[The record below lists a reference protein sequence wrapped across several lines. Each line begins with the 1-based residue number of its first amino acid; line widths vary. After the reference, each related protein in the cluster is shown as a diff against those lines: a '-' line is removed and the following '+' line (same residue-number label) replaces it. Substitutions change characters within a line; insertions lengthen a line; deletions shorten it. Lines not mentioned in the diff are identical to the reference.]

1 MNITININ
9 LLDYPVLNNFKDD
22 ELNRI
27 INEIIKT
34 GYNLHFPSFDNI
46 KEKVEFNDVLKLVD
60 NTKTELIKYLVD
72 IKENFKDN
80 IENLEINNKID
91 CLEKS
96 LNKLIGISNN
106 SYKKGNIGENIL
118 EELFSQR
125 YGDITFERKNS
136 TPHSGD
142 AWLYLPDNTIIIL
155 ESKNYLTTV
164 NKEEINKLEFDM
176 INNNIKWGILISF
189 NSLIQ
194 NMKEFDY
201 YTFNHNNQ
209 TYSIIAISNLSQD
222 IHKLDLGLQI
232 IRKLILNFN
241 NEKQFPWVVSNINN
255 HLTELNNI
263 IHKNYLLR
271 DNYYLM
277 EKEIQKSLSNYHI
290 LLRDYQYEIQTK
302 ISEIT
307 KQIQSTM
314 IESTIINF
322 EDNCKIIIDKYKDN
336 KLINMLEKILD
347 CLKNKNYI
355 TKINDNDIDII
366 KKDLNED
373 VYIFK
378 IKVLIKKI
386 IINICENDNL
396 ITFNVN
402 KIKENNKNLDY
413 FNKLL

>member
-1 MNITININ
+1 
-9 LLDYPVLNNFKDD
+9 
-22 ELNRI
+22 
-27 INEIIKT
+27 
-34 GYNLHFPSFDNI
+34 
-46 KEKVEFNDVLKLVD
+46 
-60 NTKTELIKYLVD
+60 
-72 IKENFKDN
+72 
-80 IENLEINNKID
+80 
-91 CLEKS
+91 
-96 LNKLIGISNN
+96 
-106 SYKKGNIGENIL
+106 
-118 EELFSQR
+118 
-125 YGDITFERKNS
+125 
-136 TPHSGD
+136 
-142 AWLYLPDNTIIIL
+142 
-155 ESKNYLTTV
+155 
-164 NKEEINKLEFDM
+164 M